1 MLLVSH
7 VDCPSSARV
16 LCGFFFFSSRRRH
29 TRCSRDWSSDVCS
42 SDLWPVSFQKIW
54 LCFNQS
60 QSRDW
65 PLFYIVNSSAR
76 RGMSKPLLRDHL
88 VIEVSHTIAAVVFR
102 NIQRLVGDADEIFF
116 VECIDWIIRNADGSC
131 DGPDA
136 RKVFGPD
143 PFANTFRHMNSAGQR
158 CFRKND
164 RELLATVSSCEIDFA
179 AAGSNGSGQGAN
191 HQVAARMTKPVVH
204 LF

>member
-76 RGMSKPLLRDHL
+76 RGIHCRIACPPLCRG
-88 VIEVSHTIAAVVFR
+88 F
-102 NIQRLVGDADEIFF
+102 QRSTV
-116 VECIDWIIRNADGSC
+116 R
-131 DGPDA
+131 
-136 RKVFGPD
+136 
-143 PFANTFRHMNSAGQR
+143 TNST
-158 CFRKND
+158 
-164 RELLATVSSCEIDFA
+164 L
-179 AAGSNGSGQGAN
+179 
-191 HQVAARMTKPVVH
+191 
-204 LF
+204 